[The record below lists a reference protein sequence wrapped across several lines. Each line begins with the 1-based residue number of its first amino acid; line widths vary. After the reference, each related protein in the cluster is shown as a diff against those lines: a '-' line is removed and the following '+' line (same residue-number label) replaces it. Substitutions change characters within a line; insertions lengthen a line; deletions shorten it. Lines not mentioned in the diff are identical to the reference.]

1 MADNVEIADNAGS
14 GVLAAT
20 DEVTYSGDTAK
31 VQLVRPVLVTGSEGA
46 KTVVDLPGDNT
57 DGLLVNLGTNNDVAV
72 SSIAAGTNNIGD
84 VDIASIA
91 AGDNNI
97 GNVDIVTVPAP
108 LSTTGGGTEATALRV
123 TLANDST
130 GVISIDDGGNII
142 TVDGTITANAGT
154 NLNTSA
160 LALESGGNLDSI
172 TTNTGNVD
180 TNTTDIPNVI
190 SVDDTSTHTAAT
202 TKALNIGVVAV
213 PTDTTVNAN
222 DIAMPGMSTDRR
234 LWTDTQIVGQDAD
247 LTIADGGNSITV
259 DWNGTAPPI
268 GAGLEAT
275 ALRVTLAT
283 DSTGVISID
292 DGGNVITVDGTIT
305 ANAGTNL
312 NTSAL
317 ALETGGNL
325 ATIATKATDIETNT
339 DFGATT
345 GGGTE
350 TGALRVTLANDSTG
364 LLSVDDNG
372 GSLSID
378 IGGTAPTLG
387 TGTRDSGTLRVTVAT
402 DDVVPASQ
410 SGTWTVQPGNTANT
424 TPWLTSQIPAAS
436 GGLTPHFAISAG
448 STNDTNVKSSAGQL
462 YSIYVSNINA
472 AARYFKLYDKATTP
486 TVGTDTPILVFLIP
500 GNTAGAGFSVQ
511 IPSGIA
517 FSNGIGYGLTTGVAT
532 ADTGVVTASE
542 HVVNLGYK

>member
-1 MADNVEIADNAGS
+1 MADNVDIADNSGS
-14 GVLAAT
+14 GVKAAT
-20 DEVTYSGDTAK
+20 DKVTYSGDTAD

-84 VDIASIA
+84 VDVASIA

-130 GVISIDDGGNII
+130 GVISIDDGGNVI

-160 LALESGGNLDSI
+160 LALEAGGNLDSI

-180 TNTTDIPNVI
+180 TNTTDIPNII

-317 ALETGGNL
+317 ALESGGNL

-350 TGALRVTLANDSTG
+350 TGALRVTLANNSTG

-378 IGGTAPTLG
+378 VGGTAPTLG

-424 TPWLTSQIPAAS
+424 TPWLTSQVPASS
-436 GGLTPHFAISAG
+436 GGLTMHKTVSAA
-448 STNDTNVKSSAGQL
+448 STNATSVKASAGQL
-462 YSIYVSNINA
+462 YSIYVSNVNA
-472 AARYFKLYDKATTP
+472 AARYFKLYNKASAP
-486 TVGTDTPILVFLIP
+486 TVGTDTPVQTYLIP

-511 IPSGIA
+511 IPSGLAFSTGIA
-517 FSNGIGYGLTTGVAT
+517 FALTTGVADSDT
-532 ADTGVVTASE
+532 AAVSANE